1 MLRTLLPHA
10 IVRNARAYAPALSRP
25 AHARPALA
33 LPHLRLPRL
42 SWLYIL
48 GGLVAV
54 LAMLPLVYL
63 MVRASG
69 AGVDGL
75 EKLAQPRTFSIIAN
89 SLLLAGAVA
98 MSSALIGVPF
108 AWLTTRTNLPFR
120 RVWLILGLL
129 PMVIPSYLGAM
140 VFVEVFG
147 PRGMVQGIL
156 APFGV
161 DRLPSLYGFTGAWLV
176 ITLCSYPYVALPVR
190 AALLKSDAALEE
202 AGRGMGLGRWQVFWR
217 ITLPALRPAL
227 AAGMVLT
234 ALYTLSDF
242 GAVMILRY
250 NAFTRAVYT
259 SYQSFDR
266 EGAALLSLILVAVT
280 LGLLLIERRISA
292 SGGRNHRVGIG
303 VTRKPTTLS
312 LSRWRVPALLFCATL
327 VFLGVVLPVTVLA
340 TWAFNPAGFSSVSV
354 DFAALSVNTVGAGA
368 LTAVVAALAALPLGI
383 LAARH
388 SSRFSRVLVNASYIG
403 NVLPGL
409 VVALALVFF
418 AVNTSLYQT
427 LPILVLG
434 YSLKFLPFSVGATRN
449 SLAQINPCVE
459 EAARGLGLS
468 PLQTTMRVTMPL
480 ARAGILA
487 GAALVFLNALK
498 ELPIT
503 LILSPIGFR
512 SLATRAWTAYDSA
525 SLAMIGLPGL
535 LLVMVA
541 CLSLA
546 VVLWRD
552 DKA

>member
-10 IVRNARAYAPALSRP
+10 FVRNAHAYAPSRP
-25 AHARPALA
+25 APAVT
-33 LPHLRLPRL
+33 LPHLRIPRIA
-42 SWLYIL
+42 WLYVL
-48 GGLVAV
+48 SGLVAL
-54 LAMLPLVYL
+54 LALLPLVYL
-63 MVRASG
+63 IVRASG
-69 AGVDGL
+69 AGLDGL
-75 EKLAQPRTFSIIAN
+75 EKLVQPRTFSIIAN

-98 MSSALIGVPF
+98 VSAALIGVPF

-147 PRGMVQGIL
+147 PRGALQSL
-156 APFGV
+156 LSPLGV
-161 DRLPSLYGFTGAWLV
+161 DRIPSLYGFTGAWLV

-202 AGRGMGLGRWQVFWR
+202 AGRGMGLGRWQVFLR

-266 EGAALLSLILVAVT
+266 EGAALLSLVLVGVT

-292 SGGRNHRVGIG
+292 GARNHRVGIG
-303 VTRKPTTLS
+303 ATRTPAALS
-312 LSRWRVPALLFCATL
+312 LNHWRIPALLFCAAL

-340 TWAFNPAGFSSVSV
+340 TWAFNPAGLSSISV
-354 DFAALSVNTVGAGA
+354 DFVALSANTVGAGA

-388 SSRFSRVLVNASYIG
+388 SSRLSRMLVNASYIG

-449 SLAQINPCVE
+449 TLAQINPCIE
-459 EAARGLGLS
+459 EAARGLGLN
-468 PLQTTMRVTMPL
+468 PFQTTLRVTMPL

-552 DKA
+552 DRA

>member
-10 IVRNARAYAPALSRP
+10 IVRNARAYAPSRP
-25 AHARPALA
+25 APSFT
-33 LPHLRLPRL
+33 LPGIHLPRV
-42 SWLYIL
+42 SWLYL
-48 GGLVAV
+48 AGGLVAA
-54 LAMLPLVYL
+54 LALMPLVYL
-63 MVRASG
+63 IVRASG
-69 AGVDGL
+69 AGVAGL
-75 EKLAQPRTFSIIAN
+75 EKLWQPRTLSIIAN

-98 MSSALIGVPF
+98 GSSALIGVPF

-147 PRGMVQGIL
+147 PRGTLQDL
-156 APFGV
+156 LSPLGV
-161 DRLPSLYGFTGAWLV
+161 DRLPSLYGFAGAWLV

-202 AGRGMGLGRWQVFWR
+202 AGRGMGLGRWGVFWR
-217 ITLPALRPAL
+217 VTLPALRPAL

-266 EGAALLSLILVAVT
+266 EGAAMLALVLVAVT
-280 LGLLLIERRISA
+280 LGLLLIERRITA
-292 SGGRNHRVGIG
+292 NRRNYRAGTG
-303 VTRKPTTLS
+303 VTRT
-312 LSRWRVPALLFCATL
+312 PALLPLNRWRIPALVFCAAL
-327 VFLGVVLPVTVLA
+327 VLLGVVLPVAVLA
-340 TWAFNPAGFSSVSV
+340 TWAFNPAGISSVSV
-354 DFAALSVNTVGAGA
+354 DFAALSVNTIGAGA

-388 SSRFSRVLVNASYIG
+388 SSRLSRMLVNVSYIG

-449 SLAQINPCVE
+449 TLAQINPCVE
-459 EAARGLGLS
+459 EAARGLGLN
-468 PLQTTMRVTMPL
+468 PFQTMLRVTLPL
-480 ARAGILA
+480 ARTGILA

-535 LLVMVA
+535 LLVMAA

-552 DKA
+552 DRT